1 MIHNSIR
8 FVFFGTP
15 EPAVEILEELSA
27 AGHQPALIVTNPDKP
42 KGRNLKLTPSP
53 VKAWAETNRI
63 PVLQPATPA
72 DPDFLYKL
80 KAESYQLFVVVA
92 YGSILP
98 KELLLIPKCG
108 ALNVHY
114 SLLPKYRGA
123 SPVES
128 QILADDRDTGVTIIK
143 MDEEMDHGP
152 IVASKAVTVSPW
164 PPAAT
169 ELRKKYNEAA
179 GKLLTEILPAWVAG
193 NIQANPQDHTKATYT
208 RKIRPE
214 DRLIRMEDTPYQNY
228 LKIQALAAWGTYF
241 FAKANNRN
249 IRVLIKKA
257 SLKGSVLTIERVV
270 PEGKKEMSY
279 EEFSRGLHPN
289 LRNGLVC

>member
-1 MIHNSIR
+1 MIHTSFS

-15 EPAVEILEELSA
+15 EPAVEILEA
-27 AGHQPALIVTNPDKP
+27 IHKAGYTPSLIVTNPDKP
-42 KGRNLKLTPSP
+42 AGRNLKFTPSP
-53 VKAWAETNRI
+53 VKVWAGTNHI
-63 PVLQPATPA
+63 PVLQPNTPT

-80 KAESYQLFVVVA
+80 KAKSYQLLVVAA

-98 KELLLIPKCG
+98 KELLRVPRYG

-128 QILADDRDTGVTIIK
+128 QILADDKETGVSILL

-152 IVASKAVTVSPW
+152 ILARKAVKISPW
-164 PPAAT
+164 PPTAL
-169 ELRKKYNEAA
+169 ELRKKYNEVAA
-179 GKLLTEILPAWVAG
+179 KLLVEILPAWVAG
-193 NIQANPQDHTKATYT
+193 KIQAEPQNHAKATYT
-208 RKIRPE
+208 KKIRPE
-214 DRLIRMEDTPYQNY
+214 DRLIRLEDNAHQNY
-228 LKIQALAAWGTYF
+228 LKIRALASWGTYF
-241 FAKANNRN
+241 FAKASSRN

-279 EEFSRGLHPN
+279 EEFLRGLHPN